1 MLWSNKAEAGSLMA
15 PEETQLIKNAQNG
28 DKKAFEELVYRY
40 DSKVLSLALR
50 YVGDEDDAKDLY
62 QEVFIRVFKG
72 LKNFQFNSEFSTW
85 LFRITTNV
93 CFTFKSRDK
102 RKNNI
107 SISTDDEEE
116 NIQRIELIDD
126 DHSPEVLATGSEIG
140 YLIKN
145 ALETL
150 SPKQKMTFTL
160 KHYEGFKIREIAEM
174 MECNEGTV
182 KKYLFDAA
190 RNLRKKLSFINN

>member
-1 MLWSNKAEAGSLMA
+1 MA
-15 PEETQLIKNAQNG
+15 PEENQLILNAQNG
-28 DKKAFEELVYRY
+28 DIRAFEELVYKY

-62 QEVFIRVFKG
+62 QEVFIRAYKG
-72 LKNFQFNSEFSTW
+72 IKNFQFKSEFSTW

-93 CFTFKSRDK
+93 CFTFKSRDR

-107 SISTDDEEE
+107 SVSLGDEDE
-116 NIQRIELIDD
+116 NVQNVELIDNSS
-126 DHSPEVLATGSEIG
+126 SPEVLTSGNELG
-140 YLIKN
+140 YIIKN
-145 ALETL
+145 AVETL
-150 SPKQKMTFTL
+150 SPKQKMTFVL
-160 KHYEGFKIREIAEM
+160 KHYDGYKIKEIAEI

-182 KKYLFDAA
+182 KKYLFDAT